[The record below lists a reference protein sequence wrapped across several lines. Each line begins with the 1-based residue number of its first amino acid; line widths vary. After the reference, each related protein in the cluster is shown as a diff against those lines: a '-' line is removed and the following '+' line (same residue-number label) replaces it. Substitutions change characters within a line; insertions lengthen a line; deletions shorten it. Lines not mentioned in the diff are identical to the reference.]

1 MRRPVEAHKARQ
13 SRIVCSALGA
23 LELKGTKQMKRFALV
38 VSVIA
43 ALGVCSVALAA
54 SSLSGSYKTKITSTA
69 LGGALK
75 GTWTLKLKGGVF
87 TAAEGSAVR
96 AQGKYSVKGSK
107 ITFRGKPS
115 SGGCNTPGVYK
126 FKLTG
131 AKLKFTRVS
140 GSSTGACMPRAIIL
154 AGSFTKVG

>member
-1 MRRPVEAHKARQ
+1 
-13 SRIVCSALGA
+13 
-23 LELKGTKQMKRFALV
+23 MKRFALAASV
-38 VSVIA
+38 VA
-43 ALGVCSVALAA
+43 ALCLCSVALAA
-54 SSLSGSYKTKITSTA
+54 STLSGTYKTKVTSTA
-69 LGGALK
+69 LGGELK

-87 TAAEGSAVR
+87 TAATGGAVR

-107 ITFRGKPS
+107 VTFRGTPGQGACTS
-115 SGGCNTPGVYK
+115 PGVYK

-140 GSSTGACMPRAIIL
+140 GSRTGACQPRAIIL